1 MKFSEIASK
10 YSENTPLRLTISSII
25 PVFGPSIDL
34 ALSSY
39 ADKIYKSRVERSLNI
54 LNNELRHL
62 NRESLNKDFINS
74 EAFFDIF
81 RLYLEKA
88 IRTRQEKKV
97 QYYAQILTET
107 IRNPEIIEQSEQDI
121 KKISSLSLQD
131 MLVMKYMYDKNS
143 KNSELFGNPDD
154 LIKGTKMM
162 KVIPNNLPDIQN
174 LDKSEIEKSMSNLIS
189 MGFVHEYSGSSGSYG
204 GGWYFVTPL
213 LKEIM
218 KKLMR
223 FELS

>member
-10 YSENTPLRLTISSII
+10 YSENTPLRLIISSII
-25 PVFGPSIDL
+25 PVIGPSIDL

-39 ADKIYKSRVERSLNI
+39 ADEIYKSRVERSLNI

-62 NRESLNKDFINS
+62 KREPVNKDFINS

-88 IRTRQEKKV
+88 IRTRQEEKV

-154 LIKGTKMM
+154 LIKGSKMM

-174 LDKSEIEKSMSNLIS
+174 LDKSEIEKSLSNLIS
-189 MGFVHEYSGSSGSYG
+189 MGFVREYSGSSGSYG
-204 GGWYFVTPL
+204 GGWYFVTLL

>member
-10 YSENTPLRLTISSII
+10 YSENTPLRLIISSII
-25 PVFGPSIDL
+25 PVIGPSIDL

-39 ADKIYKSRVERSLNI
+39 ADEIYRSRVETSLNI
-54 LNNELRHL
+54 LNNELGHL
-62 NRESLNKDFINS
+62 KRESINKDFINS
-74 EAFFDIF
+74 EEFFDIF
-81 RLYLEKA
+81 RLYLEKG
-88 IRTRQEKKV
+88 IRTRQEKKI

-107 IRNPEIIEQSEQDI
+107 IRNPEIIEQSEHDI
-121 KKISSLSLQD
+121 EKISSLSLQD
-131 MLVMKYMYDKNS
+131 MLVMKYMYDENS
-143 KNSELFGNPDD
+143 KDSELFGNPDEFIEGSKM
-154 LIKGTKMM
+154 IKD
-162 KVIPNNLPDIQN
+162 IPNNLPDIQN
-174 LDKSEIEKSMSNLIS
+174 LDKNEIEMSMSNLIS
-189 MGFVHEYSGSSGSYG
+189 IGFVREYSGASGSYG